1 MATALILVG
10 VALAQTSEDVSGPAK
25 WAGPRVVTD
34 APYFADIISTYD
46 RITPSGERLH
56 REMHSKIYRDTRGRT
71 RREIEQIS
79 PNTGQKRVSVL
90 INDPV
95 SNTVTSLDP
104 QTMTAHIR
112 DGSTIG
118 TPTKQAPRGGPE
130 GLTAPPV
137 DSSVAVEPKAS
148 TAESKVEELGTQVI
162 EGLTVK
168 GTKTTIL
175 ASAAGGNEKPK
186 TLIVSKWVSEE
197 FISRFSPS
205 MTRARRI
212 IGPFGS

>member
-1 MATALILVG
+1 MYRTLATALILVG

-56 REMHSKIYRDTRGRT
+56 REMHSKTYRDTRGRT

-90 INDPV
+90 IIDPV

-112 DGSTIG
+112 DGFTIS

-130 GLTAPPV
+130 SLTAPPV
-137 DSSVAVEPKAS
+137 GSSVAVDPKLRQQS
-148 TAESKVEELGTQVI
+148 LKLKS
-162 EGLTVK
+162 
-168 GTKTTIL
+168 
-175 ASAAGGNEKPK
+175 
-186 TLIVSKWVSEE
+186 
-197 FISRFSPS
+197 
-205 MTRARRI
+205 
-212 IGPFGS
+212 